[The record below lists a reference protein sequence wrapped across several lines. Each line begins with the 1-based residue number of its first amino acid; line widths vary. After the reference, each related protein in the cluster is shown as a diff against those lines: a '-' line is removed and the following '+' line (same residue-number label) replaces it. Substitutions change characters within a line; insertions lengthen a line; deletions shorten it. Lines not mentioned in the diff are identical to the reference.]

1 VPGRRGTIQGHVFI
15 DKTLAQ
21 NYSAG
26 APPIADVA
34 ILVDGHRVTQSGKDG
49 YFVIRGVS
57 YGVHRVEA
65 EYHDPRA
72 FYFTSSS
79 PKSVETG
86 ATADFGISFAAGH
99 IFGTVTDDTG
109 AGLQA
114 TFTLE
119 GNGIQREVSTDG
131 DGNLEVE
138 GLPDGVY
145 QLQPMSSSLPPGYSL
160 TKLQDLSVKVTDQQA
175 GHFHFSVQ
183 AQRSIAGKV
192 QIYDS
197 TTGRNSPVAGA
208 EVSIAPGQRT
218 AHTDSEGR
226 YIFRQLPA
234 GPVTVTVEYAN
245 KPYSRAT
252 QLATVPDIQS
262 NVDVVIP
269 IASPKPVQNTVSG
282 SENHQN
288 R

>member
-1 VPGRRGTIQGHVFI
+1 
-15 DKTLAQ
+15 
-21 NYSAG
+21 
-26 APPIADVA
+26 
-34 ILVDGHRVTQSGKDG
+34 
-49 YFVIRGVS
+49 
-57 YGVHRVEA
+57 
-65 EYHDPRA
+65 
-72 FYFTSSS
+72 
-79 PKSVETG
+79 
-86 ATADFGISFAAGH
+86 
-99 IFGTVTDDTG
+99 
-109 AGLQA
+109 
-114 TFTLE
+114 
-119 GNGIQREVSTDG
+119 
-131 DGNLEVE
+131 
-138 GLPDGVY
+138 
-145 QLQPMSSSLPPGYSL
+145 MSSSLPPGYSL